1 MRPVFRC
8 LLVALWCLCLGAIV
22 PLAAQAQSQAE
33 ARATL
38 YAALMQRGMTALKT
52 QDAPKAATYF
62 SKALQLAP
70 RDVRTQILLAESY
83 IQAGQTGRAEA
94 FLTYLL
100 DDPRQVDHADLYL
113 GALNKLYE
121 KRPLVASGSFAL
133 MPGTNIKN
141 ASSQTYFDTL
151 LGRLTIDDGGDE
163 MSGIGVDVGGRA
175 AYRVALGA
183 GRRLEFGGSLT
194 HVWYEEKSL
203 RYWYGRLW
211 SDLVHLSP
219 GAQWRGGAHISRL
232 YHKDEEGRG
241 SDRVAKGLHANWS
254 QDLGEGMQVGVSA
267 IAEYRDYLASNSFSG
282 PYASVGV
289 HWSKRTDRS
298 EILSVGVTVE
308 RATREV
314 DYHSYW
320 GGSLRGGYERPFG
333 DNLRAGVGVSA
344 TLRVYDAEFFTVD
357 YARRDEIYRVDLSV
371 SDKRLKMMGATPKLT
386 CGYRVQSS
394 NVALYDSNSTDCRVS
409 WSYQF

>member
-1 MRPVFRC
+1 MRPVFRY
-8 LLVALWCLCLGAIV
+8 LFVALCCLCLGAV
-22 PLAAQAQSQAE
+22 LPLAAQAQSQAE

-70 RDVRTQILLAESY
+70 RDVRTQILLAGILYSGAGRRGERRPFSPIFWT
-83 IQAGQTGRAEA
+83 IQGRWITQT
-94 FLTYLL
+94 
-100 DDPRQVDHADLYL
+100 LYL

-219 GAQWRGGAHISRL
+219 GAQWP
-232 YHKDEEGRG
+232 GR
-241 SDRVAKGLHANWS
+241 H
-254 QDLGEGMQVGVSA
+254 
-267 IAEYRDYLASNSFSG
+267 
-282 PYASVGV
+282 PY
-289 HWSKRTDRS
+289 
-298 EILSVGVTVE
+298 
-308 RATREV
+308 
-314 DYHSYW
+314 
-320 GGSLRGGYERPFG
+320 
-333 DNLRAGVGVSA
+333 
-344 TLRVYDAEFFTVD
+344 
-357 YARRDEIYRVDLSV
+357 
-371 SDKRLKMMGATPKLT
+371 
-386 CGYRVQSS
+386 QSS
-394 NVALYDSNSTDCRVS
+394 LS
-409 WSYQF
+409 QG